1 MNSHDDNTRHGWHT
15 LRPLLVMLASS
26 AAAIVWA
33 LWGVTT

>member
-1 MNSHDDNTRHGWHT
+1 MSQHDEGDSRDWHT

-33 LWGVTT
+33 VWGWA